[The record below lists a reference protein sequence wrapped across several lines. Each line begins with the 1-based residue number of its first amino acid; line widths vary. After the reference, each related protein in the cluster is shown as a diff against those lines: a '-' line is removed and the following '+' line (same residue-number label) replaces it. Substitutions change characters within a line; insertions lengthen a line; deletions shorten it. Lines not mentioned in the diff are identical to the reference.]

1 MPDASRLQQ
10 PGLRPAAIEIVV
22 DGQVISAHPGET
34 VATAMLAA
42 HMPVCRTHQPGLQHA
57 PVCNMGV
64 CFECAVIIDGH
75 GPKRGC
81 MTRVRPGM
89 VVEVRRDA

>member
-1 MPDASRLQQ
+1 MPDAHRLHA
-10 PGLRPAAIEIVV
+10 PGLRPAAIEITV
-22 DGQVISAHPGET
+22 DGRAITAHPGET

-42 HMPVCRTHQPGLQHA
+42 QMPVCRTLRPGLAHA

-64 CFECAVIIDGH
+64 CFECAVIVDGH

-81 MTRVRPGM
+81 MTRVRAGM
-89 VVEVRRDA
+89 VIEVPRDA